1 MNASHSLVLCLNTTG
16 EQPTCSCSTAS
27 PLQHQWEGKARW
39 GKREDHCIS
48 TSLQVSASGSIF
60 TQGGPIAQ
68 GQGEVRGKPKLAAA
82 VCAPLGSCSR
92 GAQCHPTISPSTCEE
107 LWSPTKE
114 AGALLHPL
122 PGLPSP
128 TAFCFTRLDM
138 LLTSCNATICS
149 SLSIHKKQQFPSAKV
164 AELLLSKVEGAYRQ
178 SVCYY
183 VNTTL
188 FSPLEYLKFLAA

>member
-27 PLQHQWEGKARW
+27 PLQHQWEGE
-39 GKREDHCIS
+39 REDHCIS

-68 GQGEVRGKPKLAAA
+68 GQAEVRGKPKLATA
-82 VCAPLGSCSR
+82 VCVPLGSRSR
-92 GAQCHPTISPSTCEE
+92 GAQCHPPMSPSTGKE

-114 AGALLHPL
+114 AGAPLHPL

-138 LLTSCNATICS
+138 LLTSCNAMICF
-149 SLSIHKKQQFPSAKV
+149 SLSIHKKQQFPSWAAFIQGRRGISTKRV
-164 AELLLSKVEGAYRQ
+164 LLCEH
-178 SVCYY
+178 
-183 VNTTL
+183 NPI
-188 FSPLEYLKFLAA
+188 FSFVVLQIFSCLV